1 MNIAKSWPDY
11 LLPIGIIGCLMVIFV
26 PLPPMVMD
34 VMLAA
39 NISLAVVILLA
50 TVYAKSPLELSVF
63 PSLLLVTTLARLA
76 LNVGTTRLILTRGAI
91 DGDQAAGGVIQSFS
105 QFVAGDSLAVGL
117 VVFSIILVIQFVVI
131 TKGASRISEVAA
143 RFTLDGMPGRQL
155 AIDADLN
162 AGVIDN
168 EQAQQQRKDVIA
180 QADFYGTMDGASKFV
195 RGDAIAGAIIT
206 LINIAG
212 GLVIGLSHGMTLSQ
226 AGTTFTQLTIGDGLV
241 SQLPALLISL
251 AAGLLVT
258 RSTRQTDLS
267 RESARQIFARP
278 VVLVITAIFLG
289 LMVLTNLPKIPLLAI
304 AAACLGGAYALQ
316 QRNQQALTTRVAQ
329 TNMTAANGQAPPAN
343 SDAQSIEN
351 LLASDVVEMQL
362 GLGLIRL
369 ADPRT
374 GGVLL
379 EQITAVRKS
388 VANQIGIVLPKV
400 RLKDD
405 MQLDANQFRILIQGR
420 VVEHGTIQP
429 DFSLAIDTGH
439 ATKPLGELAVREVA
453 EGHLADGPSYWILPE
468 SIAVAQQAG
477 YQVKTSTDV
486 LSQQLEFAAIE
497 NADDLLTRDTTKL
510 LVDSV
515 RVASPTVVEEVVPSL
530 LTISQ
535 VQQVLKSLV
544 KEGIS
549 IRPLGLI
556 LETLGDHATNT
567 KSVWQL
573 TEHVRQRLS
582 HHIAAGLARADRAPV
597 SVFTLSS
604 ELQHR
609 LACAW
614 DNDQHE
620 IRIGLSMTMRQS
632 LAEAI
637 NSMAEQMIV
646 TGFRPI
652 MMVEQSIRPAVASL
666 CENNRTSVFVFGSKE
681 AESADLNFV
690 GEIGSADV
698 QTLASAA

>member
-1 MNIAKSWPDY
+1 MNFAKSWPDY
-11 LLPIGIIGCLMVIFV
+11 LLPIGIIACLMVIFV

-34 VMLAA
+34 VMLAG
-39 NISLAVVILLA
+39 NISIAVIILLA

-91 DGDQAAGGVIQSFS
+91 DGDQAAGGVIQGFS
-105 QFVAGDSLAVGL
+105 QFVAGDSLAIGFVI
-117 VVFSIILVIQFVVI
+117 FSIILVIQFVVI

-168 EQAQQQRKDVIA
+168 EEAQVQRREVIA

-206 LINIAG
+206 MINIAG
-212 GLVIGLSHGMTLSQ
+212 GLVIGLSSGMTLVE

-258 RSTRQTDLS
+258 RSTRRTDLS
-267 RESARQIFARP
+267 RESVKQVFAHP
-278 VVLVITAIFLG
+278 VVLVITAIFLA
-289 LMVLTNLPKIPLLAI
+289 LMVATNLPKIPLLGI
-304 AAACLGGAYALQ
+304 AAACLGGAYVLQ
-316 QRNQQALTTRVAQ
+316 QRHQKMLATKLAAVNSSQINQQPTP
-329 TNMTAANGQAPPAN
+329 AA
-343 SDAQSIEN
+343 SDAHSIEK

-362 GLGLIRL
+362 GMGLIRL
-369 ADPRT
+369 ADPRS

-379 EQITAVRKS
+379 EQITATRKS
-388 VANQIGIVLPKV
+388 VANQLGIVLPKV

-405 MQLDANQFRILIQGR
+405 MHLDPNQFRISIQGR
-420 VVEHGTIQP
+420 VVEQGTVHP
-429 DFSLAIDTGH
+429 DFCLAIDTGK
-439 ATKPLGELAVREVA
+439 ANKPLGELAIREVA

-497 NADDLLTRDTTKL
+497 NAEDLLTRDATKL
-510 LVDSV
+510 LIDSL
-515 RVASPTVVEEVVPSL
+515 RVTSPTVVEEVIPNM

-556 LETLGDHATNT
+556 LETMGDHASET
-567 KSVWQL
+567 KSIWQL
-573 TEHVRQRLS
+573 TESVRQRLS
-582 HHIAAGLARADRAPV
+582 HHIAAGLAGAEAAPV

-614 DNDQHE
+614 DSDQQE
-620 IRIGLSMTMRQS
+620 IRIGLSMTMRKS
-632 LAEAI
+632 LSDTI
-637 NSMAEQMIV
+637 NAMAEQMIV

-652 MMVEQSIRPAVASL
+652 MMVEQSIRPAVANL
-666 CENNRTSVFVFGSKE
+666 CENNRTSVFVMGSKE

-690 GEIGSADV
+690 GEIGSADL

>member
-168 EQAQQQRKDVIA
+168 EEAQQQRRDVIA

-212 GLVIGLSHGMTLSQ
+212 GLVIGLSHGMTLSE
-226 AGTTFTQLTIGDGLV
+226 AGTTFTQLTSGDGLV

-258 RSTRQTDLS
+258 RSTRRTDLS
-267 RESARQIFARP
+267 RESAKQVFARP

-289 LMVLTNLPKIPLLAI
+289 LMVLTDLPKIPLLTI

-316 QRNQQALTTRVAQ
+316 QRNQQALATHVANARKATTANAQ
-329 TNMTAANGQAPPAN
+329 TPA
-343 SDAQSIEN
+343 SADACSIEN

-362 GLGLIRL
+362 GMGLLRL
-369 ADPRT
+369 ADPSN
-374 GGVLL
+374 GGILL
-379 EQITAVRKS
+379 EQITAVRQS

-420 VVEHGTIQP
+420 VVEQGTIQP
-429 DFSLAIDTGH
+429 DFCLAIDTGN

-497 NADDLLTRDTTKL
+497 NAEDLLTRDSTKL

-515 RVASPTVVEEVVPSL
+515 RVASPTVVEEVIPTL

-556 LETLGDHATNT
+556 LETLGDHAAET
-567 KSVWQL
+567 KSIWQL
-573 TEHVRQRLS
+573 TERVRQRLS
-582 HHIAAGLARADRAPV
+582 HHIAAGLAGTERAPV

-614 DNDQHE
+614 DSDRHE
-620 IRIGLSMTMRQS
+620 IRIGLSPTMRQS
-632 LAEAI
+632 LADAI

-666 CENNRTSVFVFGSKE
+666 CESNRTNVFVFGSRE

-690 GEIGSADV
+690 GEIGSSDL

>member
-1 MNIAKSWPDY
+1 
-11 LLPIGIIGCLMVIFV
+11 MVIFV

-105 QFVAGDSLAVGL
+105 QFVAGDSLAIGL

-168 EQAQQQRKDVIA
+168 EEAQRQRRDVIA

-212 GLVIGLSHGMTLSQ
+212 GLVIGLSHGMTLSE

-267 RESARQIFARP
+267 RESAKQVFARP

-289 LMVLTNLPKIPLLAI
+289 LMVLTDLPKIPLLAI

-316 QRNQQALTTRVAQ
+316 QRNQQALATQVAQ
-329 TNMTAANGQAPPAN
+329 ARRVTTTNDQTPSAS
-343 SDAQSIEN
+343 SDACSIEN

-362 GLGLIRL
+362 GMGLIRL
-369 ADPRT
+369 ADPSN
-374 GGVLL
+374 GGFLL
-379 EQITAVRKS
+379 GQITAVRQS

-420 VVEHGTIQP
+420 VVEQGTIQP
-429 DFSLAIDTGH
+429 DFCLAIDTGN

-497 NADDLLTRDTTKL
+497 NAEDLLTRDSTKL

-515 RVASPTVVEEVVPSL
+515 RVASPTVVEEVIPTL

-556 LETLGDHATNT
+556 LEILGDYAAET
-567 KSVWQL
+567 KSIWQL
-573 TEHVRQRLS
+573 TERVRQRLS
-582 HHIAAGLARADRAPV
+582 HHIAAGLAGTGRAPV

-614 DNDQHE
+614 DSDRHE
-620 IRIGLSMTMRQS
+620 IRIGLSSTMRQS
-632 LAEAI
+632 LADAI

-666 CENNRTSVFVFGSKE
+666 CESNRTNVFVFGSKE

-690 GEIGSADV
+690 GEIGSSDL

>member
-168 EQAQQQRKDVIA
+168 EEAQQQRRDVIA

-212 GLVIGLSHGMTLSQ
+212 GLVIGLSHGMTLSE

-258 RSTRQTDLS
+258 RSTRRTDLS
-267 RESARQIFARP
+267 RESAKQVFARP

-289 LMVLTNLPKIPLLAI
+289 LMVLTDLPKIPLLAI

-316 QRNQQALTTRVAQ
+316 QRNQQALATHVTNVRKATTANAQ
-329 TNMTAANGQAPPAN
+329 TPAS
-343 SDAQSIEN
+343 SDACSIEN

-362 GLGLIRL
+362 GMGLIRL
-369 ADPRT
+369 ADPSN
-374 GGVLL
+374 GGFLL
-379 EQITAVRKS
+379 KQITTVRQS

-420 VVEHGTIQP
+420 VVEQGTIHP
-429 DFSLAIDTGH
+429 DFCLAIDTGN

-497 NADDLLTRDTTKL
+497 NAEDLLTRDSTKL

-515 RVASPTVVEEVVPSL
+515 RVASPTVVEEVIPTL

-556 LETLGDHATNT
+556 LETLGDHAAET
-567 KSVWQL
+567 KSIWQL
-573 TEHVRQRLS
+573 TERVRQRLS
-582 HHIAAGLARADRAPV
+582 HHIAAGLAGTERAPV

-614 DNDQHE
+614 DSDRHE
-620 IRIGLSMTMRQS
+620 IRIGMSPTMRQS
-632 LAEAI
+632 LADAI

-666 CENNRTSVFVFGSKE
+666 CESNRTNVFVFGSKE

-690 GEIGSADV
+690 GEIGSSDL

>member
-1 MNIAKSWPDY
+1 
-11 LLPIGIIGCLMVIFV
+11 MVIFV

-105 QFVAGDSLAVGL
+105 QFVAGDSLAIGL

-168 EQAQQQRKDVIA
+168 EEAQRQRRDVIA

-212 GLVIGLSHGMTLSQ
+212 GLVIGLSHGMTLSE

-267 RESARQIFARP
+267 RESAKQVFARP

-289 LMVLTNLPKIPLLAI
+289 LMVLTDLPKIPLLAI

-316 QRNQQALTTRVAQ
+316 QRNQQALATQVAQ
-329 TNMTAANGQAPPAN
+329 ARRVTTTNDQTPSAS
-343 SDAQSIEN
+343 SDACSIEN

-362 GLGLIRL
+362 GMGLIRL
-369 ADPRT
+369 ADPSN
-374 GGVLL
+374 GGFLL
-379 EQITAVRKS
+379 GQITAVRQS

-420 VVEHGTIQP
+420 VVEQGTIQP
-429 DFSLAIDTGH
+429 DFCLAIDTGY

-453 EGHLADGPSYWILPE
+453 EGHLADGPSYWIQPE

-497 NADDLLTRDTTKL
+497 NAEDLLTRDSTKL

-515 RVASPTVVEEVVPSL
+515 RVASPTVVEEVIPTL

-556 LETLGDHATNT
+556 LEILGDYATET
-567 KSVWQL
+567 KSIWQL
-573 TEHVRQRLS
+573 TERVRQRLS
-582 HHIAAGLARADRAPV
+582 HHIAAGLAGAGRAPV

-614 DNDQHE
+614 DSDRHE
-620 IRIGLSMTMRQS
+620 IRIGLSPTMRQS
-632 LAEAI
+632 LADAI

-666 CENNRTSVFVFGSKE
+666 CESNRTNVFVFGSKE

-690 GEIGSADV
+690 GEIGSSDL

>member
-168 EQAQQQRKDVIA
+168 EEAQQQRKEVIA

-212 GLVIGLSHGMTLSQ
+212 GLVIGLSHGMTLSE

-258 RSTRQTDLS
+258 RSTRRTDLS
-267 RESARQIFARP
+267 RESAKQVFARP

-289 LMVLTNLPKIPLLAI
+289 LMVLTDLPKIPLLAI

-316 QRNQQALTTRVAQ
+316 QRNQHALATHVAKARAI
-329 TNMTAANGQAPPAN
+329 TANDQMRPAS
-343 SDAQSIEN
+343 SDACSIEN

-362 GLGLIRL
+362 GMGLIRL
-369 ADPRT
+369 ADPSN
-374 GGVLL
+374 GGFLL
-379 EQITAVRKS
+379 GQITAVRQS

-420 VVEHGTIQP
+420 VVEQGTIQP
-429 DFSLAIDTGH
+429 DFCLAIDTGN

-453 EGHLADGPSYWILPE
+453 EGHLADGPSYWIQPE

-486 LSQQLEFAAIE
+486 LSRQLEFAAIE
-497 NADDLLTRDTTKL
+497 NAEDLLTRDSTKL

-515 RVASPTVVEEVVPSL
+515 RVASPTVVEEVIPTL

-556 LETLGDHATNT
+556 LETLGDHAAET
-567 KSVWQL
+567 KSIWQL
-573 TEHVRQRLS
+573 TERVRQRLS
-582 HHIAAGLARADRAPV
+582 HHIAAGLAGTERAPV

-614 DNDQHE
+614 DSDRHE
-620 IRIGLSMTMRQS
+620 IRIGLSPTMRQS
-632 LAEAI
+632 LADAI

-666 CENNRTSVFVFGSKE
+666 CESNRTNVFVFGSKE

-690 GEIGSADV
+690 GEIGSSDL

>member
-1 MNIAKSWPDY
+1 MNLTKSWPDY
-11 LLPIGIIGCLMVIFV
+11 LLPIGIIACLMVIFV

-34 VMLAA
+34 VLLAA

-50 TVYAKSPLELSVF
+50 TVYARSPLELSVF

-117 VVFSIILVIQFVVI
+117 VIFSIILVIQFVVI

-168 EQAQQQRKDVIA
+168 EEAQLQRRTMIA

-212 GLVIGLSHGMTLSQ
+212 GLVIGLSYGMTLPEAS
-226 AGTTFTQLTIGDGLV
+226 TTFTRLTIGDGLV

-267 RESARQIFARP
+267 RESAKQVFARP

-289 LMVLTNLPKIPLLAI
+289 LMILTNLPKIPLLVI
-304 AAACLGGAYALQ
+304 AAACLGGAFILQ
-316 QRNQQALTTRVAQ
+316 NRNQQAIEAKIAQ
-329 TNMTAANGQAPPAN
+329 DNATANNHQVPPN
-343 SDAQSIEN
+343 SDAQSIES
-351 LLASDVVEMQL
+351 LLVSDVVEMQL
-362 GLGLIRL
+362 GTGLIRL
-369 ADPRT
+369 ADPSN

-379 EQITAVRKS
+379 AQITAVRKS
-388 VANQIGIVLPKV
+388 VANKIGIVLPKV
-400 RLKDD
+400 RLTDD
-405 MQLDANQFRILIQGR
+405 MRLEPNQFRILVQGR
-420 VVEHGTIQP
+420 VVEQGTIQP
-429 DFSLAIDTGH
+429 DFCLAIDAGG
-439 ATKPLGELAVREVA
+439 ACKPLGELAVREVA

-477 YQVKTSTDV
+477 YQVKMSTDV

-497 NADDLLTRDTTKL
+497 NADDLLTRDSTKL
-510 LVDSV
+510 LIDSM
-515 RVASPTVVEEVVPSL
+515 RVASPAVVEEVIPSL

-535 VQQVLKSLV
+535 IQQVLKSLL

-556 LETLGDHATNT
+556 LETLGDHASTT
-567 KSVWQL
+567 KSIWQL
-573 TEHVRQRLS
+573 TEFVRQRLS
-582 HHIAAGLARADRAPV
+582 HHIAAGLAGAEPAPV

-614 DNDQHE
+614 DSEQQE
-620 IRIGLSMTMRQS
+620 IRIGLSLTLRES
-632 LAEAI
+632 LADAI
-637 NSMAEQMIV
+637 NTMAEQMIV

-652 MMVEQSIRPAVASL
+652 MMVEQSIRPAVATL

-681 AESADLNFV
+681 AESAELNFV
-690 GEIGSADV
+690 GEIGSAEL

>member
-105 QFVAGDSLAVGL
+105 QFVTGDSLAIGL

-168 EQAQQQRKDVIA
+168 EEAQRQRRDVIA

-212 GLVIGLSHGMTLSQ
+212 GLVIGLAHGMTLSQ
-226 AGTTFTQLTIGDGLV
+226 ASTTFTQLTIGDGLV

-267 RESARQIFARP
+267 RESAKQVFARP

-289 LMVLTNLPKIPLLAI
+289 LMVLTNLPKIPLLVI
-304 AAACLGGAYALQ
+304 ATACLGGAYALQ
-316 QRNQQALTTRVAQ
+316 QRNQQAL
-329 TNMTAANGQAPPAN
+329 AANVAPVRVPAVNNQTPPAS
-343 SDAQSIEN
+343 SDACSIEN

-362 GLGLIRL
+362 GMGLIRL
-369 ADPRT
+369 ADPSN

-379 EQITAVRKS
+379 GQITAVRQS

-405 MQLDANQFRILIQGR
+405 MQLDANQFRILVQGR
-420 VVEHGTIQP
+420 VVEQGTIQP
-429 DFSLAIDTGH
+429 DFCLAIDTGN
-439 ATKPLGELAVREVA
+439 ATKPLGEFAVREVA

-497 NADDLLTRDTTKL
+497 NAEDLLTRDSTKL

-515 RVASPTVVEEVVPSL
+515 RVASPTVVEEVIPTL

-556 LETLGDHATNT
+556 LETLGDHAAET
-567 KSVWQL
+567 KSIWQL
-573 TEHVRQRLS
+573 TERVRQRLS
-582 HHIAAGLARADRAPV
+582 HHIAAGLSGTERAPV

-614 DNDQHE
+614 DSDRHE
-620 IRIGLSMTMRQS
+620 IRIGLSPTMRQS
-632 LAEAI
+632 LADAI

-652 MMVEQSIRPAVASL
+652 MLVEQSIRPAVASL
-666 CENNRTSVFVFGSKE
+666 CESNRTNVFVFGSKE

-690 GEIGSADV
+690 GEIGSSDL